1 MSFKA
6 KSVKKSRRTW
16 GYDWARVPYGYAY
29 QGVTYD
35 KGAKIYFVSKSK
47 RDLNNFMKD
56 LQSAYNEMGEGG
68 EGYWKVEAVYE
79 DYNGKVFT
87 VYPYDRI
94 GEISAIYDEGTVF
107 AGDKPLEEGRWGHEY
122 IRVPA
127 ENIKIMKGYVW

>member
-6 KSVKKSRRTW
+6 KSVKKPRRTW

-56 LQSAYNEMGEGG
+56 LQNAYTIEDAGEQ
-68 EGYWKVEAVYE
+68 ELVIQSIYE
-79 DYNGKVFT
+79 DYEGKIHT

-94 GEISAIYDEGTVF
+94 GEISAVYDEGTVF
-107 AGDKPLEEGRWGHEY
+107 AGDKSLGEGRWGHEY
-122 IRVPA
+122 IRVPT
-127 ENIKIMKGYVW
+127 ENIKIMRGYVW